1 MKVLHVD
8 ASVRFENSTSRELS
22 AYFLAELE
30 RSGVPLDVDRLDLAR
45 NAPQPLGPIQT
56 AAMYVPIEEH
66 SKEMTEA
73 LAESN
78 GLVDRVL
85 AADALVLGVPVYN
98 FGMPAAFKAFVDNIS
113 RSGRTFSYA
122 ETGRVRHLSNTK
134 VAVLESA
141 GGNYRGG
148 AMFDGLDCLPRT
160 CRPSF
165 GFSV

>member
-30 RSGVPLDVDRLDLAR
+30 RSGVSLDVDRLDLTR
-45 NAPQPLGPIQT
+45 NAPQPFGPIQT

-85 AADALVLGVPVYN
+85 AADALVIGVPVYN
-98 FGMPAAFKAFVDNIS
+98 FGMPAAF
-113 RSGRTFSYA
+113 
-122 ETGRVRHLSNTK
+122 
-134 VAVLESA
+134 
-141 GGNYRGG
+141 
-148 AMFDGLDCLPRT
+148 
-160 CRPSF
+160 
-165 GFSV
+165 